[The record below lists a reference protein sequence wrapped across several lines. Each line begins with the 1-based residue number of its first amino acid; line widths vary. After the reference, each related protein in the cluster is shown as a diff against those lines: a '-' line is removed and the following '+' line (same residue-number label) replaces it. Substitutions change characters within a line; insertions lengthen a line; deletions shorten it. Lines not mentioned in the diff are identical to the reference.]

1 MNGRIQSSTLNSPVH
16 EQRLTA
22 TEALA
27 DYWLTYVE
35 RDVLRIAAIRSRS
48 RRHPG
53 TAAPPRARRCA
64 LLGCRALVVV
74 VVTT

>member
-1 MNGRIQSSTLNSPVH
+1 MNGRIQSSALNSPVH
-16 EQRLTA
+16 DQGLNP

-35 RDVLRIAAIRSRS
+35 RDVRRIGAIRNRS

-64 LLGCRALVVV
+64 LLGCRALGVV